1 MDFETIDVLYRS
13 RQTLLEI
20 QRKKGYSTKPY
31 DKFGPFEVEK
41 MSAGDKENALG
52 MTLTRPVA
60 EGVNAPATCY
70 IEYALPK
77 VKNRLAGYITRLL
90 TAIEEEDGGGAD
102 KPFDF
107 TKIEIIIL
115 TIESIGDTFH
125 NYSQNAYNSKKLR
138 ISFFDAR
145 TLVSNPMDH
154 ILVPKHEIVPET
166 EHAELLKTYNMKS
179 KINLP
184 MIKFHED
191 IIGRIIG
198 LVPGSI
204 VKITRPS
211 PQAGEYIVYRVCVP

>member
-1 MDFETIDVLYRS
+1 MDFETTDILYRS

-20 QRKKGYSTKPY
+20 QRKKGYNTKPY

-52 MTLTRPVA
+52 MVLKREIP
-60 EGVNAPATCY
+60 EGVDVPATCY

-77 VKNRLAGYITRLL
+77 VKNRLAGYVPKLID
-90 TAIEEEDGGGAD
+90 AIKEEYAAKNENFN
-102 KPFDF
+102 PMR
-107 TKIEIIIL
+107 TEIIVL
-115 TIESIGDTFH
+115 TMESIGDTFH
-125 NYSQNAYNSKKLR
+125 NSAQTIYNTLKMR

-154 ILVPKHEIVPET
+154 MLVPKHEVVPDS
-166 EHAELLKTYNMKS
+166 EHAELLKKYNMKS

-211 PQAGEYIVYRVCVP
+211 PQAGEYTIYRVCVP

>member
-1 MDFETIDVLYRS
+1 MDFETVDILYRS

-20 QRKKGYSTKPY
+20 QRRKGYNTKAY
-31 DKFGPFEVEK
+31 DKFGPFEIEK

-52 MTLTRPVA
+52 MLLERQVP
-60 EGVNAPATCY
+60 EGVNAPAKCH

-77 VKNRLAGYITRLL
+77 VKNRLSGYLLKLVAALEGDEEKQSNLSNIEVIVITM
-90 TAIEEEDGGGAD
+90 E
-102 KPFDF
+102 P
-107 TKIEIIIL
+107 
-115 TIESIGDTFH
+115 IGDTFH
-125 NYSQNAYNSKKLR
+125 AAALNQYTSKKLR

-145 TLVSNPMDH
+145 SIVNNPMDH
-154 ILVPKHEIVPET
+154 VLVPKHEMVPDAD
-166 EHAELLKTYNMKS
+166 HADLLKKYNMTTKL
-179 KINLP
+179 NLP

-211 PQAGEYIVYRVCVP
+211 PQAGEYVVYRVCVP